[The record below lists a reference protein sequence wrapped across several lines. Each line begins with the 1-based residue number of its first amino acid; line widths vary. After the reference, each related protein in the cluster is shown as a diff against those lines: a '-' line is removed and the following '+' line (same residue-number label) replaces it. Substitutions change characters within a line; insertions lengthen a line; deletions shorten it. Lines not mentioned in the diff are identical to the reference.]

1 MPVSSSL
8 TSQLAQ
14 LTSNE
19 KAAVAD
25 ELWRQVDEQW
35 HPTEA
40 QLAEL
45 NRRAE
50 HAEKHPEST
59 LPVGEELR
67 RLRR

>member
-1 MPVSSSL
+1 MPVSAAL

-14 LTSNE
+14 LTLTE

-25 ELWRQVDEQW
+25 ALWRQVDEQW
-35 HPTEA
+35 EPTAA
-40 QLAEL
+40 QIAEL

-50 HAEKHPEST
+50 EAEKNPAST